1 MKLNNFVPI
10 TFKSII
16 IALSIL
22 NAQEIASIEHETS
35 GASYHSIVKVDS
47 DTYAVAYADVN
58 NDANIATFTISADG
72 TSITEVTS
80 LKHDTGKGLYNS
92 LVQVDSDTYALAYT
106 GAGDDGY
113 IATFTISADG
123 TSITEVTSLEH
134 DTGEA
139 LYNSLVQVDS
149 DTYALAYTG
158 ADDDGYIATFT
169 ISADGTSITEVTS
182 LEHDTGEALHNSLV
196 QVDSDTYAIAYAA
209 QDFDG
214 YITTFTISA
223 NGSSITKISSLEHD
237 AVRGTHNSF
246 IQVDSDTYALAYCGD
261 SQDGY
266 ITTFTITADGSSII
280 KVASLEHDLTI
291 GYWNSFI
298 QVDSDTYV
306 LTYRGT
312 DVDGYIATFTISA
325 DGSSI
330 TEVAS
335 FEYDIVKGMYNSLAQ
350 VDSDTYALAYTGDDN
365 DGFITT
371 FTIQSDG
378 SMGSATI
385 SGNAGFRMMSS
396 PIAGQIYG
404 DILDELWTQGMTG
417 ADDVNGDAN
426 AWTLSTSGSQ
436 SSSSWTALS
445 DISTSGA
452 SLTAG
457 QGFLTYVFA
466 DTDND
471 GDDDLPVTL
480 KISGSYNGSSVTY
493 GSIPNGNYALAG
505 NPFPFTIDWDVFS
518 KTNTS
523 TAYVW
528 DDATGSYKTW
538 NGTTGGLSLGKIA
551 PLQGFLFLASGGTG
565 SITMD
570 PSHSKKAGTFYKTM
584 QNNSASIIFN
594 MESGSYQDQTFVSF
608 MDNGQVGM
616 DIADANKLLPLSP
629 SDRVVGISYIEGKS
643 LDINNL
649 PYELDSSISFS
660 LDVMYLTVGS
670 NNEFITEEEVIK
682 LSYNIEDIPEH
693 ITMSIINNFTG
704 EEFDAADVNEI
715 TFTTA
720 EKGSFPFAGNSGVSV
735 YPQLGISHFTINI
748 FYNELSA
755 NDKENSIPI
764 QYALHQNYPNPF
776 NPATT
781 IRYDLPKQSYVT
793 ITVYDMLG
801 REVTTLVNQHQNAG
815 SKSILWNAT
824 NFYGKTVS
832 NGIYLCRIQAGD
844 YIDTNKMILLK

>member
-1 MKLNNFVPI
+1 LNNCFLI
-10 TFKSII
+10 SFKSII
-16 IALSIL
+16 ITLSIL
-22 NAQEIASIEHETS
+22 HAQEIASIEHETG
-35 GASYHSIVKVDS
+35 GATYNSIVQVDS
-47 DTYAVAYADVN
+47 DTYAVAYADEN

-72 TSITEVTS
+72 SSIVEVAS
-80 LKHDTGKGLYNS
+80 LKHDTGKG
-92 LVQVDSDTYALAYT
+92 
-106 GAGDDGY
+106 
-113 IATFTISADG
+113 
-123 TSITEVTSLEH
+123 
-134 DTGEA
+134 

-196 QVDSDTYAIAYAA
+196 QVDSDTYAIAYAG
-209 QDFDG
+209 QNHNG
-214 YITTFTISA
+214 HITTFTISA

-266 ITTFTITADGSSII
+266 ITTFTITVDGSSIT

-298 QVDSDTYV
+298 KVDSDTYA
-306 LTYRGT
+306 LTYRGV
-312 DVDGYIATFTISA
+312 DVDGYITTFTIAA

-330 TEVAS
+330 TKVAS
-335 FEYDIVKGMYNSLAQ
+335 FEYDIVKGNNNSLVK
-350 VDSDTYALAYTGDDN
+350 VDSDTYALAYTGEQN

-378 SMGSATI
+378 SMGSTTI

-396 PIAGQIYG
+396 PISGQIYS

-426 AWTLSTSGSQ
+426 VWTLNTSGSQ

-457 QGFLTYVFA
+457 QGFLVYVFA

-471 GDDDLPVTL
+471 GEDDLPVTL
-480 KISGSYNGSSVTY
+480 NISGTYNGSNVTY
-493 GSIPNGNYALAG
+493 GSVPNGNYALAG

-523 TAYVW
+523 TVYVW
-528 DDATGSYKTW
+528 DDAANSYKTW

-565 SITMD
+565 SITME
-570 PSHSKKAGTFYKTM
+570 PQHSKKAGTFYKTL
-584 QNNSASIIFN
+584 QNNSGAISFYI
-594 MESGSYQDQTFVSF
+594 ESGDYQDQTFISF
-608 MDNGQVGM
+608 MDSGRAGI
-616 DIADANKLLPLSP
+616 DIADANKLLPFNP
-629 SDRVVGISYIEGKS
+629 NERVVGISYINGNS

-649 PYELDSSISFS
+649 PYISDTPISFP
-660 LDVMYLTVGS
+660 LDVMYLNINN
-670 NNEFITEEEVIK
+670 NNEFITGEEEVT
-682 LSYNIEDIPEH
+682 LSYNLEYLPEH
-693 ITMSIINNFTG
+693 ITISITNNISG
-704 EEFDAADVNEI
+704 EIFNVADVNEI
-715 TFTTA
+715 TFTTV
-720 EKGSFPFAGNSGVSV
+720 EKGSFPFLGNEGVSS
-735 YPQLGISHFTINI
+735 YPQLGSSHFTINI
-748 FYNELSA
+748 IYNELII
-755 NDKENSIPI
+755 NEQENLIPI

-776 NPATT
+776 NPITT
-781 IRYDLPKQSYVT
+781 ISYDLPEHSYVT
-793 ITVYDMLG
+793 IIIYDMMG
-801 REVTTLVNQHQNAG
+801 REITRLVDQNQNSG
-815 SKSILWNAT
+815 FKSVLWNAT
-824 NFYGKTVS
+824 DKYGREVS
-832 NGIYLCRIQAGD
+832 AGLYLYKIQTGE
-844 YIDTNKMILLK
+844 YIDTKKMILLK

>member
-16 IALSIL
+16 ITLSIL

-47 DTYAVAYADVN
+47 DTYAVAYADAN

-106 GAGDDGY
+106 GADDDGY

-266 ITTFTITADGSSII
+266 ITTFTITADGSSIT

-378 SMGSATI
+378 SMGSTTI

-608 MDNGQVGM
+608 MDNGQVGI

-670 NNEFITEEEVIK
+670 NNEFITEEEVVK

-715 TFTTA
+715 TFITA
-720 EKGSFPFAGNSGVSV
+720 DKGGFPFAGNSGVSV

-748 FYNELSA
+748 FYNELSV
-755 NDKENSIPI
+755 NDQENSIPI
-764 QYALHQNYPNPF
+764 KYALHQNYPNPF